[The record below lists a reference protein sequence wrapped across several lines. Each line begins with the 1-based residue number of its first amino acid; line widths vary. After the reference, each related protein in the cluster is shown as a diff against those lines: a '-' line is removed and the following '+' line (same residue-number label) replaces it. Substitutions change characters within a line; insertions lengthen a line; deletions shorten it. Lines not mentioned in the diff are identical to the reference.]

1 MANQAEGSQGDQSQ
15 PGQRYDTTFKEWI
28 EWQVSDIL
36 PVLLPGATY
45 QQTLTIELIKPT
57 LRADKV
63 FKVLYIGEDRI
74 FNPEFETGSD
84 NKMASRL
91 HVYNAILFHD
101 HQIPVISMIIY
112 PFRTTVAQPPL
123 LIPKDG
129 GIIRFDYQILE
140 LYKQDAEQY
149 VRNHVRC
156 MYPMLPTM
164 QGTDH
169 LMIRRVMG
177 ELQEIYRDDVVPL
190 AQQYIWI
197 NLLLERTTT
206 ISRSEK
212 GEIFKE
218 LSMYEALWDQ
228 SPRVQQIRA
237 ESEAEGRMK
246 GRMEGRAEGL
256 NLGLTQGITQGI
268 TQGEAR
274 ALRRILVHIVKA
286 RFPALNDLAEQEA
299 ERLNKPDALDLLIQ
313 QIVIADD
320 EKLVHWLLKS
330 VEK

>member
-1 MANQAEGSQGDQSQ
+1 MADQAEGSQGDQSQ
-15 PGQRYDTTFKEWI
+15 TGQRYDTTFKEWM

-36 PVLLPGATY
+36 PVLLPGAIY

-63 FKVLYIGEDRI
+63 FKMLYNGEERI

-84 NKMASRL
+84 GKMASRL
-91 HVYNAILFHD
+91 HVYNAILYYD
-101 HQIPVISMIIY
+101 YQIPVISMIIY

-123 LIPKDG
+123 LVPKGDG
-129 GIIRFDYQILE
+129 DIIRFDYDILE

-237 ESEAEGRMK
+237 E
-246 GRMEGRAEGL
+246 GRAEG
-256 NLGLTQGITQGI
+256 
-268 TQGEAR
+268 EAQ
-274 ALRRILVHIVKA
+274 ALRRVLVHLVEA
-286 RFPALNDLAEQEA
+286 RFPALTNMAEQEA
-299 ERLNKPDALDLLIQ
+299 ERIKEPAALDLLVQ
-313 QIVIADD
+313 KVAVADD
-320 EKLVHWLLKS
+320 EKLVRWLLTS
-330 VEK
+330 VKK

>member
-1 MANQAEGSQGDQSQ
+1 MANQAEGSQGDQLQ
-15 PGQRYDTTFKEWI
+15 AGQRYDTTFKEWI

-63 FKVLYIGEDRI
+63 FKMLYNGEDRI

-91 HVYNAILFHD
+91 HVYNAILYYD
-101 HQIPVISMIIY
+101 YQIPVISMIIY

-123 LIPKDG
+123 LVPKGDG
-129 GIIRFDYQILE
+129 GIIHFDYHILE
-140 LYKQDAEQY
+140 LYRQDAEQY
-149 VRNHVRC
+149 VRNHIRC

-169 LMIRRVMG
+169 LMVRRVMG
-177 ELQEIYRDDVVPL
+177 ELREIYQDDVVPL
-190 AQQYIWI
+190 AQQFIWI

-218 LSMYEALWDQ
+218 LKMYEALWDQ

-237 ESEAEGRMK
+237 ESEAEGRRK
-246 GRMEGRAEGL
+246 GEVQ
-256 NLGLTQGITQGI
+256 T
-268 TQGEAR
+268 
-274 ALRRILVHIVKA
+274 LRRMLVRDVKVK
-286 RFPALNDLAEQEA
+286 FPALADLAQEEA
-299 ERLNKPDALDLLIQ
+299 ERINDPAALDLLYQ
-313 QIVIADD
+313 QVFAADD
-320 EKLVHWLLKS
+320 EKLVRWLLTSVKS
-330 VEK
+330 

>member
-1 MANQAEGSQGDQSQ
+1 MADQAEGSSQGDQSQ
-15 PGQRYDTTFKEWI
+15 AGQRYDTTFKEWM

-36 PVLLPGATY
+36 PVLLPGAIY

-63 FKVLYIGEDRI
+63 FRMLYNGEDRI

-84 NKMASRL
+84 GKMASRL
-91 HVYNAILFHD
+91 HVYNAILYYD
-101 HQIPVISMIIY
+101 YQIPVISMIIY

-123 LIPKDG
+123 LVPKGDG
-129 GIIRFDYQILE
+129 GIIRFDYDILE

-177 ELQEIYRDDVVPL
+177 ELQEIYQDDVVPL
-190 AQQYIWI
+190 SQQYIWI

-237 ESEAEGRMK
+237 E
-246 GRMEGRAEGL
+246 GRAEGEV
-256 NLGLTQGITQGI
+256 Q
-268 TQGEAR
+268 
-274 ALRRILVHIVKA
+274 ALRRILVQLVKA
-286 RFPALNDLAEQEA
+286 RYPALADLAQQEA
-299 ERLNKPDALDLLIQ
+299 ERMSKPDNFDMLVQ
-313 QIVIADD
+313 QIAIADD
-320 EKLVHWLLKS
+320 ENLVRWLLKS